1 MPSGAG
7 SAMATNLPLPD
18 EQPIAIMRYGNKR
31 AVITTEIEMHQ
42 REIERLRSVLE
53 LAT

>member
-1 MPSGAG
+1 
-7 SAMATNLPLPD
+7 MATKLPD

-31 AVITTEIEMHQ
+31 AVITAEIEMHQ